1 MAHSVWTVVC
11 LKEEKA
17 VYETK
22 RVCKIWAL
30 KQFFCGISL
39 KYSQVEK
46 GETFPANKQKWE
58 ICLGSAIEPFG
69 WQCKKGVVRAVRPER
84 EDG

>member
-1 MAHSVWTVVC
+1 MR
-11 LKEEKA
+11 LKE
-17 VYETK
+17 
-22 RVCKIWAL
+22 CKIWAL

-69 WQCKKGVVRAVRPER
+69 WQCKKGVVRAVRPEK